1 MHSIGRLF
9 PQMQYCYPLFHRGPY
24 IPKKSLT
31 AQSLLS
37 QSRSFI
43 PHPPLPPGSLTPP
56 PPSSVASKSRSATLL
71 LAHLLA
77 TTPALTPASAL
88 AHLRA
93 SHPPAD
99 PNPGFMAQLA
109 LYHRMGCPSSLDT
122 QPLYQRWRNERSA
135 AESAAVGM
143 APQMDGIRY
152 GDEVERGDS
161 APLSSLPGEEEE
173 EKEEKKKKKNEE
185 ATYRCRRCRT
195 PLATTAYLIP
205 HTPSPTTS
213 NTTPQSQKPHPHPHT
228 HTPKQPCAHL
238 FLDPLSWMRPELEK
252 GKLEGRLECPKCGQ
266 NVGKYAWQGMRCS
279 CAGWVVP
286 GICLGRGRVDE
297 VVGVGGKL

>member
-1 MHSIGRLF
+1 
-9 PQMQYCYPLFHRGPY
+9 
-24 IPKKSLT
+24 
-31 AQSLLS
+31 
-37 QSRSFI
+37 
-43 PHPPLPPGSLTPP
+43 
-56 PPSSVASKSRSATLL
+56 
-71 LAHLLA
+71 
-77 TTPALTPASAL
+77 
-88 AHLRA
+88 
-93 SHPPAD
+93 
-99 PNPGFMAQLA
+99 MAQLA

-122 QPLYQRWRNERSA
+122 QPLYQRWLNERSA

-143 APQMDGIRY
+143 APQMEGIRY

-161 APLSSLPGEEEE
+161 APVSSLSGDE
-173 EKEEKKKKKNEE
+173 EKEEEQEQKKE
-185 ATYRCRRCRT
+185 AMYRCRRCRT

-205 HTPSPTTS
+205 HTPPSPTS
-213 NTTPQSQKPHPHPHT
+213 NTTPPSQNPRTHT

-252 GKLEGRLECPKCGQ
+252 GNLEGRLECPKCGQ

-279 CAGWVVP
+279 CGGWVVP

>member
-1 MHSIGRLF
+1 
-9 PQMQYCYPLFHRGPY
+9 
-24 IPKKSLT
+24 
-31 AQSLLS
+31 
-37 QSRSFI
+37 
-43 PHPPLPPGSLTPP
+43 
-56 PPSSVASKSRSATLL
+56 
-71 LAHLLA
+71 
-77 TTPALTPASAL
+77 
-88 AHLRA
+88 
-93 SHPPAD
+93 
-99 PNPGFMAQLA
+99 
-109 LYHRMGCPSSLDT
+109 MGCPSSLDT

-135 AESAAVGM
+135 AESVAVGM
-143 APQMDGIRY
+143 APQMEGIRY

-205 HTPSPTTS
+205 HTPPSPTS
-213 NTTPQSQKPHPHPHT
+213 NTTPPSQNP

-252 GKLEGRLECPKCGQ
+252 GNLEGRLECPKCGQ

-279 CAGWVVP
+279 CGGWVVP